1 MSMLDTDFFAPLP
14 GELIWAAHQE
24 VLSRA
29 TGTTGV
35 VNGNRISP
43 SSPASMIINVDP
55 GRIRIAGKPVD
66 TEASTKTLDPSHNTL
81 DRIDLVLRDLRGKVQ
96 IVSGVPAARN
106 DPKGSNPPNWHQF
119 DSPIPI
125 ETIPEGVILGAI
137 YVAAGSK
144 AITSNEIW
152 MFAGRVLDYAQ
163 MPIVSRIGAPGS
175 DSVVPSEA
183 AVRTELDTK
192 FDLAN
197 IVKTIS
203 TPGLDYKV
211 PSESVVRSE
220 LNAKISTSSIATTI
234 EDPGLDT
241 KIPTE
246 KAVRSSLNQKVNASD
261 IVTTLGFP
269 GSDSKVPSEMAVR
282 KSLDKLRVGSI
293 QAVIDGGEQSIQ
305 AGNKI
310 DIIVDYP
317 CTILGWRL
325 VAEPI
330 LGQQIGSIE
339 IDIWNDAQ
347 ASHLPTAAKTITA
360 SAKPAI
366 RNGNQASGLPAA
378 WKVGLNEG
386 GVLRINVESCTNL
399 KRVTLSLK
407 VAKSV

>member
-1 MSMLDTDFFAPLP
+1 M
-14 GELIWAAHQE
+14 
-24 VLSRA
+24 
-29 TGTTGV
+29 
-35 VNGNRISP
+35 NGNRISP
-43 SSPASMIINVDP
+43 SNPASMTINVAP
-55 GRIRIAGKPVD
+55 GRIRIKGEPVD
-66 TEASTKTLDPSHNTL
+66 AASGTKTLDASHNTL
-81 DRIDLVLRDLRGKVQ
+81 DRIDLVLRDLHGKVQ
-96 IVSGVPAARN
+96 IVRGVPAARN

-152 MFAGRVLDYAQ
+152 MFAGRVLDYAR
-163 MPIVSRIGAPGS
+163 MPIVKKIGAPGS

-183 AVRTELDTK
+183 AVRAELDTK
-192 FDLAN
+192 FDSAN

-203 TPGLDYKV
+203 NPGLDFKV
-211 PSESVVRSE
+211 PSESAVRSE
-220 LNAKISTSSIATTI
+220 LNSKISTSSIATTI
-234 EDPGLDT
+234 ADPGLDT

-246 KAVRSSLNQKVNASD
+246 KAVRSNLNQKVDASD
-261 IVTTLGFP
+261 VVTTLGSP
-269 GSDSKVPSEMAVR
+269 GSDFKVPSEMAVR
-282 KSLDKLRVGSI
+282 KLLDKLRVGSI
-293 QAVIDGGEQSIQ
+293 QVVIDGGEQTIQ

-330 LGQQIGSIE
+330 PGQQAGSIL
-339 IDIWNDAQ
+339 IDIWNDVL
-347 ASHLPTAAKTITA
+347 SNHLPTAAKTITA

-366 RNGNQASGLPAA
+366 HNGNQASGLTDA

-386 GVLRINVESCTNL
+386 DVLRINVESCTNL
-399 KRVTLSLK
+399 KRATLSLK
-407 VAKSV
+407 VAKSL